1 MADYIGATPQNPL
14 LGLLYGGYDYLRS
27 PQRTQQMQ
35 GLASLIESTGI
46 PKTIERMSYGEPLT
60 NIGQANVPLLKP
72 ETAEAM
78 MTVAPMAGPVARG
91 AGRLVGSQI
100 NRAML
105 GEGGLLAPITPQ
117 PMFAYRPSTPL
128 KIDPTVGT
136 RYEREFIGGLAEKKP
151 LKIEDY
157 QGASTML
164 MPWDSSSRNYKI
176 TSISDELL
184 PSPIITHGGQD
195 YARDLTHIDQGVAG
209 ASGLEIAKRIRDR
222 DAIARIEN
230 INAGGT
236 GEILHL
242 PVTMGTGAEN
252 FSVMPVEGLLQ
263 IADMAKLDRKLIKE
277 FDDSVRNYTPPQ
289 STVKTPFKKFKGI
302 MSEEG
307 RVQIYSGEGV
317 NSTAGELRKAIMNR
331 AFLKENQQ
339 RFGFNAEDLQN
350 AIIDPSL
357 LGVPKGYVGNTAI
370 LTNPDGMQLRPSL
383 NRTYNTDF
391 TGQYQGT
398 LGQSVPAEVLF
409 PKLFPQLTKEFAN
422 KKSDIRNMALGAL
435 EKRKEGVSELIDQ
448 QVIDNYYKYVAD
460 QRAKGLLD

>member
-35 GLASLIESTGI
+35 GLASLLESTGL

-60 NIGQANVPLLKP
+60 NIGRANVPLLKP

-78 MTVAPMAGPVARG
+78 MTVAPMAGPAARG

-209 ASGLEIAKRIRDR
+209 ASGLDIAKRIRDR
-222 DAIARIEN
+222 DAIARMEN

-236 GEILHL
+236 GE
-242 PVTMGTGAEN
+242 
-252 FSVMPVEGLLQ
+252 
-263 IADMAKLDRKLIKE
+263 
-277 FDDSVRNYTPPQ
+277 YC
-289 STVKTPFKKFKGI
+289 
-302 MSEEG
+302 
-307 RVQIYSGEGV
+307 IY
-317 NSTAGELRKAIMNR
+317 
-331 AFLKENQQ
+331 Q
-339 RFGFNAEDLQN
+339 
-350 AIIDPSL
+350 
-357 LGVPKGYVGNTAI
+357 
-370 LTNPDGMQLRPSL
+370 
-383 NRTYNTDF
+383 
-391 TGQYQGT
+391 
-398 LGQSVPAEVLF
+398 
-409 PKLFPQLTKEFAN
+409 
-422 KKSDIRNMALGAL
+422 
-435 EKRKEGVSELIDQ
+435 
-448 QVIDNYYKYVAD
+448 
-460 QRAKGLLD
+460 